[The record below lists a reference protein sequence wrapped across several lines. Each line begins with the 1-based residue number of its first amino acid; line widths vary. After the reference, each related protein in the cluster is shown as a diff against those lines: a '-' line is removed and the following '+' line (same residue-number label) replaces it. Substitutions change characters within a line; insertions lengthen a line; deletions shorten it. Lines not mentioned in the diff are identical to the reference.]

1 MKTRT
6 LLLIFALG
14 FSTMLLGA
22 FTADETAE
30 TAPTEPAQAE
40 KTFEIDTVHSTAIFR
55 VLHRGAG
62 QFYGR
67 FNDVTGTIDYAPGS
81 KTGLSFDISI
91 DVNSVDTAND
101 NLDGHLKSP
110 DFFNALDFPTMT
122 FKSAQAELITPD
134 VYRVT
139 GELSMHGVAKTIT
152 VDMERTGLASGRRG
166 ELVGFE
172 TTFTVKRTEYG
183 MAYGVESGSLGDE
196 VRIIVAVEAIAK

>member
-1 MKTRT
+1 MNTRT

-14 FSTMLLGA
+14 SSTMLLGA
-22 FTADETAE
+22 FTADEPTDVPAAE
-30 TAPTEPAQAE
+30 SAQAA
-40 KTFEIDTVHSTAIFR
+40 KTFDIDAVHSTAIFR

-67 FNDVTGTIDYAPGS
+67 FNDVTGTIDYAPDS

-110 DFFNALDFPTMT
+110 DFFNALDFPAMT
-122 FKSAQAELITPD
+122 FRSMQAELVKPN

-139 GELSMHGVAKTIT
+139 GELSMHGVTKTLT

-166 ELVGFE
+166 EMVGFE
-172 TTFTVKRTEYG
+172 TVFTVKRTEFG
-183 MAYGVESGSLGDE
+183 MAYGVESGSLGDD
-196 VRIIVAVEAIAK
+196 VRIIVALEAIAK